1 MDHTELFVA
10 SIVVNVATTALVVA
24 VVSYIA
30 VEYFHRHTKWRLA
43 RQEADL
49 VWRTELLTEQ
59 AAVQLNQGNEL
70 RVREETTAELERDL
84 RQKIQLTAMVL
95 HATQE
100 ALNDDTT
107 IMDLDQQWLPELRD
121 QLNDTVMLPRI
132 EEEL

>member
-30 VEYFHRHTKWRLA
+30 VEFFHRHTKWRLA

-49 VWRTELLTEQ
+49 VWRTELLVEQSANQLNRDHDLGIREQ
-59 AAVQLNQGNEL
+59 AVTHAEHQMAQRTAQAV
-70 RVREETTAELERDL
+70 A
-84 RQKIQLTAMVL
+84 AL

-100 ALNDDTT
+100 LLDDDTT
-107 IMDLDQQWLPELRD
+107 ISDLGQQWLPELRD
-121 QLNDTVMLPRI
+121 QLNDTVQIPVQ
-132 EEEL
+132 EEL